1 MKKTIFSALMVA
13 LAVVSFSSQAAGF
26 DCSRARSFV
35 ENAIC
40 DDATLSA
47 LDDALNAAFSQALQ
61 NSDNPNALK
70 KQQSQWLKNVRN
82 ACDTNSCLVNVY
94 SQRIRVLQ
102 SM

>member
-26 DCSRARSFV
+26 DCSRASSFV

-40 DDATLSA
+40 SDPTLSA
-47 LDDALNAAFSQALQ
+47 LDDALNAVFNRALQ
-61 NSDNPNALK
+61 NSYNPAALK
-70 KQQSQWLKNVRN
+70 QQQSQWLRGVRN
-82 ACDTNSCLVNVY
+82 TCGTNSCLVNVY
-94 SQRIRVLQ
+94 SQRISVLQ